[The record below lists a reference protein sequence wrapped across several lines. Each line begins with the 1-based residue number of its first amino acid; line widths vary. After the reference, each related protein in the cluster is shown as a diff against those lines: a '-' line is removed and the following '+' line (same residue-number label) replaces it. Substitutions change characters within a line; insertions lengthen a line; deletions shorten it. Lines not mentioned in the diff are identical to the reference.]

1 MRKLIQAGFPGM
13 EYVWIDVPMK
23 TTKAGEAID
32 VKPVS
37 RVNEAIARE
46 ILRAGVPLRGVEVLF
61 LRRTLGLSL
70 DKFGDLLGLSGP
82 GVLKWEQARLERQVG
97 ILRDVGIEDR
107 LIERLDGRVDCRTA
121 DRRVEGRQVDVIGDG
136 QRASVGSE
144 RIADEG
150 RAQQR
155 QRGRPAHE
163 AKHRTA

>member
-82 GVLKWEQARLERQVG
+82 GVLKWEQARLERLHPVNEVA
-97 ILRDVGIEDR
+97 LRALAAEHLGVKM
-107 LIERLDGRVDCRTA
+107 DGRFSVLL
-121 DRRVEGRQVDVIGDG
+121 G
-136 QRASVGSE
+136 QAGAPE
-144 RIADEG
+144 KLIATV
-150 RAQQR
+150 A
-155 QRGRPAHE
+155 
-163 AKHRTA
+163 